1 MANFFKRLNDIL
13 NANLNDLV
21 DRLEDPERMIKQLI
35 VEMEQNLNR
44 CKEEVLEAIASEK
57 RLLAELEQHRKQ
69 QKDWYQKAQLALEV
83 DKEDLARSALARKKE
98 TETIIAG
105 LEPAWTSAKTTS
117 DRLKAQLRLLEKK
130 LEEARLKRS
139 TLVARQRASEARQQM
154 SKTMDRF
161 QAGLDTQARFERM
174 EDKVADMEAQ
184 TAAWEELE
192 ADASPLE
199 KEFLA
204 LEIDTEVEAE
214 LAALKAKVHSTS

>member
-1 MANFFKRLNDIL
+1 MAGFFKRLNDIL
-13 NANLNDLV
+13 NADLNDLI

-35 VEMEQNLNR
+35 VEMEQNINR

-57 RLLAELEQHRKQ
+57 RLLAELEQHRQ
-69 QKDWYQKAQLALEV
+69 QKSAWYQKAQLALESN
-83 DKEDLARSALARKKE
+83 KEDLARSALARKKE
-98 TETIIAG
+98 TETIIAS
-105 LEPAWTSAKTTS
+105 LEPAWTSAKITS
-117 DRLKAQLRLLEKK
+117 DRLKAQLHK
-130 LEEARLKRS
+130 LEEKLAEARLKRS

-161 QAGLDTQARFERM
+161 QVSLDAQSRFERM
-174 EDKVADMEAQ
+174 EDKVADMEAR

-204 LEIDTEVEAE
+204 LEVDTEVEAE
-214 LAALKAKVHSTS
+214 LVALKAKIKLKN

>member
-1 MANFFKRLNDIL
+1 MAGFFKRLNDIL
-13 NANLNDLV
+13 NADLNDLI

-35 VEMEQNLNR
+35 VEMEQNINR

-57 RLLAELEQHRKQ
+57 RLLAELEQHRQ
-69 QKDWYQKAQLALEV
+69 QKSAWYQKAQLALESN
-83 DKEDLARSALARKKE
+83 KEDLARSALARKKE
-98 TETIIAG
+98 TEMIIAS

-117 DRLKAQLRLLEKK
+117 DRLKAQLHK
-130 LEEARLKRS
+130 LEEKLAEARLKRS

-161 QAGLDTQARFERM
+161 QTGIDAQSRFERM
-174 EDKVADMEAQ
+174 EDKVADMEAR

-192 ADASPLE
+192 TDASPLE

-204 LEIDTEVEAE
+204 LEVDTEVEAE
-214 LAALKAKVHSTS
+214 LVALKAKIKLKN